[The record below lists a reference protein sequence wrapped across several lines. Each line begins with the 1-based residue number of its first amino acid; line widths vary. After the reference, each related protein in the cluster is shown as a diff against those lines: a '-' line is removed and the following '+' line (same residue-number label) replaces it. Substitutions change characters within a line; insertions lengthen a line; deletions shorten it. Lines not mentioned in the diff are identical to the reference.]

1 MIAYFDTSAII
12 PLLVHEPLSELS
24 SRVWRRASWVAT
36 ARITYAEARAGLARA
51 CRMGR
56 ISPGMLREAVEDL
69 DTLCRQVHYVEITA
83 DLVARAGNL
92 AEEVALRAYDAVQ
105 LASAASLEVVELV
118 FMTGDRQLAAAA
130 QSLGLASI
138 SDPTTPV

>member
-12 PLLVHEPLSELS
+12 PLLIDDPLSELA
-24 SRVWRRASWVAT
+24 SRVWRQASWVAT
-36 ARITYAEARAGLARA
+36 ARITYVEARSGLARA
-51 CRMGR
+51 CRTGR

-69 DTLCRQVHYVEITA
+69 DTLCRKVHSVEVTA

-105 LASAASLEVVELV
+105 LAAALSLDMDDAVVV
-118 FMTGDRQLAAAA
+118 TGNRQLAAAA
-130 QSLGLASI
+130 QALGLSSI
-138 SDPTTPV
+138 SDPATPA